1 MGNKNRLLRGNKKI
15 ISNQK
20 EKSFREV
27 GIQEGDCFTWEP
39 GHSEFSAPNLQ
50 YENENFIDWVENGM
64 PTGTELKVIRASDG
78 ITFLATLPDWSKSVT
93 TARFSDIMPSALKM
107 LSKSNTSRS
116 DDCLAADVQ
125 TEKHLRKMSLTMPTL
140 DLHGQTYGEAALRVR
155 DFILTINQNKQFPVC
170 IVTGKSAEMKRIT
183 LKTMGFLPYLKA
195 RGGHQVVEN
204 NQGSIVFDYIQPDYP
219 SRTQSLEA
227 A

>member
-1 MGNKNRLLRGNKKI
+1 MGRKNRVLRSDKKI
-15 ISNQK
+15 VSNQK
-20 EKSFREV
+20 DKSFREA

-39 GHSEFSAPNLQ
+39 TEFSASNLQ

-140 DLHGQTYGEAALRVR
+140 DLHGHTYGEAALRVR